1 MPSQGHYE
9 ANCLY
14 SLTQDWLL
22 NIFKSDLLIWIII
35 LRFWLGLRVGQL
47 VDGLKDVD
55 QVSLKDPWAIE
66 SDGKAAGLR

>member
-22 NIFKSDLLIWIII
+22 NIFKSNMLIWIII
-35 LRFWLGLRVGQL
+35 LGFWLVLRVGQL
-47 VDGLKDVD
+47 VGGPKDVD
-55 QVSLKDPWAIE
+55 QVSLKVPWAIE
-66 SDGKAAGLR
+66 SDVEAGGLR